1 MESNRDRYKR
11 YMEEEDKIEW
21 DEFRINTTD
30 RLENKYYKL
39 IMRLHA
45 KYFNHKYQELCT
57 CSPKRIKQW
66 ITHLNDIYDK
76 ENT

>member
-1 MESNRDRYKR
+1 
-11 YMEEEDKIEW
+11 
-21 DEFRINTTD
+21 
-30 RLENKYYKL
+30 
-39 IMRLHA
+39 MRLHA

>member
-1 MESNRDRYKR
+1 
-11 YMEEEDKIEW
+11 MEEEDKIEW

-30 RLENKYYKL
+30 RLEN
-39 IMRLHA
+39 

>member
-30 RLENKYYKL
+30 RLENKYYL
-39 IMRLHA
+39 I
-45 KYFNHKYQELCT
+45 
-57 CSPKRIKQW
+57 
-66 ITHLNDIYDK
+66 
-76 ENT
+76 

>member
-1 MESNRDRYKR
+1 MKKIRMTNDDANKWLNYKNN
-11 YMEEEDKIEW
+11 YKVQPSEDQI
-21 DEFRINTTD
+21 D
-30 RLENKYYKL
+30 L
-39 IMRLHA
+39 IVQLHA